1 MKYKTFAIP
10 CLPSTGMHLE
20 EMDKFILS
28 HNVVDV
34 EKKFYQI
41 DGGNAYWAFCIGYL
55 DYGSTH
61 LRQNENSV
69 SGEKP
74 DYGKIL
80 NEKQYKTFEIYRE
93 IRKELAKEAALPPYT
108 VFNDYELSEIAKL
121 ETPDEK
127 NMTDIKGISKNKV
140 NKYGK
145 TLLEKYKKLQTEE
158 KNKETLEE
166 KTEKIKEPF

>member
-1 MKYKTFAIP
+1 
-10 CLPSTGMHLE
+10 MHLE

-61 LRQNENSV
+61 LRQNENSASV
-69 SGEKP
+69 EKP

-80 NEKQYKTFEIYRE
+80 DEKQYKMFEIYKE
-93 IRKELAKEAALPPYT
+93 IRKEIAREAALPPYA
-108 VFNDYELSEIAKL
+108 VFNDYELSEISKI

-127 NMTDIKGISKNKV
+127 NIIGIKGISKNKV

-145 TLLEKYKKLQTEE
+145 SLLEKYKKLQTQENFEE
-158 KNKETLEE
+158 KKEE
-166 KTEKIKEPF
+166 KSEKKDLF